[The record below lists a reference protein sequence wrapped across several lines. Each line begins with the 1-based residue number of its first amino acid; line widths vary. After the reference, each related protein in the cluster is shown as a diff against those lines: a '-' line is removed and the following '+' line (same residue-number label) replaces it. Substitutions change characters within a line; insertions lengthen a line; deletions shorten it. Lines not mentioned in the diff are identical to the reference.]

1 MARRMRALDWSKT
14 DVGPPENWPQNLRI
28 ALGICLT
35 SPFPMFVWWGPAFTI
50 LYNDAYIPF
59 LGHTKHPGVLGR
71 PGREAWYD
79 IWDTIGPML
88 QSVRDT
94 GKATWSEDI
103 LMFFDRELPK
113 EEVYVTFSFSPV
125 LGESGKVEGIH
136 CACTEVTEKLVGQR
150 RLETLRKLGVQSSE
164 GRSVEE
170 ACREAVRVLGENRQD
185 VPFAALYAFGSSEK
199 EARLVASM
207 GISAEKDLFPFVAE
221 APSPWP
227 IAAVLQS
234 HRGVE
239 VEELQALGLE
249 IVGGPWPE
257 ACRRAVVLPIPGA
270 TPETPA
276 GVLVAGVGARRPY
289 NAAYRTFFGLVAGQL
304 GTAISDAKAYEE
316 ERRRAEALA
325 ELDRAKTTFFSNVS
339 HEFRTPLTLILG
351 PVRDA
356 LARPGRTLAG
366 ESLEAVHRNSVR
378 LLKLVNSLLDFSR
391 IEAGRVRA
399 SYQPTDL
406 SALTSQLAS
415 LFESAAQRAGLALEV
430 DCPPLGEDVYVDRD
444 MWEKIVLNLLSNAFK
459 FTFEG
464 KLRVSLRSEGSDAT
478 LEVSDTGV
486 GIPAAEL
493 PRLFER
499 FHRIEGTRARTHEG
513 TGIGLALVQELVHL
527 HQGTIAVESQEG
539 KGTTFRVRIPKGT
552 SHLPADRLRAPAAPA
567 PTSSATTEVL
577 HEIRSW
583 QEPVASDSA
592 ARPDAAGSRT
602 RVDASTPDA
611 GVRILVADDNA
622 DMRQY
627 VSEILGARWKV
638 ETASNGG
645 AALERVRIHP
655 PDVVLSDVM
664 MPGLDGFALLR
675 ELRRDERT
683 RTVPVI
689 LLSARAGEESKVE
702 GLGGGADDYIVKPF
716 SAVELVARVESAVR
730 MSRLRRE
737 HERALRES
745 ERRLAQVIEELPFGV
760 GLMDLSGRWT
770 ISNAALRRY
779 SEAGIPSGDP
789 RQAAKWRAFDPAG
802 NPVPPEHWPGAR
814 ALRGE
819 AVSPMEMIF
828 LDPEGRELWT
838 RVGAAPFRDTGG
850 ELVGAIATL
859 IDIDQPKRAAIALR
873 ESEARFRNM
882 ADHSPVMVWVTDPD
896 GRCTFVAKSWYDFTG
911 QTAESGL
918 GFGWLQAVHL
928 EDREPAQKVF
938 LAANARRE
946 SFRLEYRLRRKD
958 GEYRWAM
965 AAAAPRLGPAGEF
978 LGYIGSVIDITEQKA
993 AQETLE
999 RRVEERTAE
1008 LRSALRELETFSYT
1022 VAHDLRAP
1030 LRSMSQY
1037 SDLLLEEHMTGL
1049 GEEGRAY
1056 VGQIGESARR
1066 MDSLTRDLLNYSR
1079 FALTRVDV
1087 KPVELSGVV
1096 SEVLRSLGAEVGGTK
1111 AVIRTHM
1118 NGLRVIADPVL
1129 LSQALTNLIANAIKF
1144 TEPGRPP
1151 DVTVQ
1156 AEERTSRVRLWV
1168 EDRGIGI
1175 DPAHAPKLFH
1185 IFERLEPG
1193 RFPGTGMGLA
1203 IVKKAAERMGGEVG
1217 VESKPG
1223 QGSRFW
1229 IELPGAPPP

>member
-14 DVGPPENWPQNLRI
+14 DVGPPEHWSQNLRI

-35 SPFPMFVWWGPAFTI
+35 SPFPMFVWWGPTFTI

-125 LGESGKVEGIH
+125 LGESGQVDGIH
-136 CACTEVTEKLVGQR
+136 CACTEVTEKLVSQR
-150 RLETLRKLGVQSSE
+150 RLETLRKLGVQASE

-170 ACREAVRVLGENRQD
+170 ACREAVRVLGDNRHD
-185 VPFAALYAFGSSEK
+185 VPFAAVYAFSSSGK

-207 GISAEKDLFPFVAE
+207 GLSPEKDRLPAVAD

-234 HRGVE
+234 HRAVDVE
-239 VEELQALGLE
+239 NLQALGLE

-257 ACRRAVVLPIPGA
+257 ACRRALVLPIPGA

-325 ELDRAKTTFFSNVS
+325 ELDRAKTLFFSNVS

-356 LARPGRTLAG
+356 LARPGQSLAG

-406 SALTSQLAS
+406 SALTRHLANV
-415 LFESAAQRAGLALEV
+415 FESAAERAGLALEI
-430 DCPPLGEDVYVDRD
+430 DCPPLGEEVYVDRD

-464 KLRVSLRSEGSDAT
+464 KIRVSLRAEGADAQ
-478 LEVSDTGV
+478 LDVRDTGV

-493 PRLFER
+493 PRIFER
-499 FHRIEGTRARTHEG
+499 FHRVEGTRARTHEG

-539 KGTTFRVRIPKGT
+539 KGTTFRVRIPRGT
-552 SHLPADRLRAPAAPA
+552 AHLPADRLLASAGPA
-567 PTSSATTEVL
+567 PSSASTMEAL
-577 HEIRSW
+577 NEIRSW
-583 QEPVASDSA
+583 QEPLAP
-592 ARPDAAGSRT
+592 RLEAAGSRT
-602 RVDASTPDA
+602 RVDASTPDV

-638 ETASNGG
+638 ETVANGDT
-645 AALERVRIHP
+645 ALERARAHP

-683 RTVPVI
+683 RTVPVL

-745 ERRLAQVIEELPFGV
+745 ESRLTQIIEELPFGV
-760 GLMDLSGRWT
+760 GLMDPSGRWM

-779 SEAGIPSGDP
+779 SEQGIPSRDA
-789 RQAAKWRAFDPAG
+789 RQAARWRVFDPAG
-802 NPVPPEHWPGAR
+802 NPLPPEFWPGAR

-819 AVSPMEMIF
+819 VENLGMEVLF

-838 RVGAAPFRDTGG
+838 RVSAAPFRDAGG
-850 ELVGAIATL
+850 AVVGAIATI
-859 IDIDQPKRAAIALR
+859 IDIDQPKRALIALR

-882 ADHSPVMVWVTDPD
+882 ADHSPVMVWVTEPD

-911 QTAESGL
+911 QAAEAGL
-918 GFGWLQAVHL
+918 GFGWLEALHP
-928 EDREPAQKVF
+928 EDRESAKKIF

-946 SFRLEYRLRRKD
+946 SIRVEYRLRRKD
-958 GEYRWAM
+958 GEWRWVV
-965 AAAAPRLGPAGEF
+965 AAAAPRFDPTGEF
-978 LGYIGSVIDITEQKA
+978 LGYIGSAIDFTEQKA

-1037 SDLLLEEHMTGL
+1037 SDLLLEECSVGL
-1049 GEEGRAY
+1049 GEEGRTYA
-1056 VGQIGESARR
+1056 GQIGQAAQR
-1066 MDSLTRDLLNYSR
+1066 MDRLTSDLLDYSR
-1079 FALTRVDV
+1079 FTLARVDV
-1087 KPVELSGVV
+1087 KPLELSAIL
-1096 SEVLRSLGAEVGGTK
+1096 SEVLRSLAAEVAGTK
-1111 AVIRTHM
+1111 AVVRADL
-1118 NGLRVIADPVL
+1118 NGYRVMADPLL
-1129 LSQALTNLIANAIKF
+1129 LSQAMTNLVANAIKF
-1144 TEPGRPP
+1144 AEPGRPP
-1151 DVTVQ
+1151 EVTVR
-1156 AEERTSRVRLWV
+1156 AEERGSRVRLWV
-1168 EDRGIGI
+1168 EDQGIGI
-1175 DPAHAPKLFH
+1175 DPAHTSKLFR

-1217 VESKPG
+1217 VESRPT

-1229 IELPGAPPP
+1229 IELPRVPPG